1 MLDKEF
7 TQPSKFRTKI
17 WDEINDDAH
26 RTYNTNCQIKFKTK
40 ILKSSLC
47 DYSDAYIPMKRPI
60 TVKRE
65 WADTA
70 AGQADKRTKQ
80 YSKIV
85 HHSLN
90 ASAK

>member
-1 MLDKEF
+1 M
-7 TQPSKFRTKI
+7 
-17 WDEINDDAH
+17 
-26 RTYNTNCQIKFKTK
+26 
-40 ILKSSLC
+40 LKSSLC
-47 DYSDAYIPMKRPI
+47 DYSDAYISMKRPI